1 MYNPTPL
8 SDAELSQK
16 IRVENDDLAMRELI
30 TRHSGVYHN
39 STKPYLNN
47 PNFSYRESIDE
58 KPYTIYSA
66 ALGYDPAKGAF
77 GSFLGTVTRNR
88 CLQIINEKKKNTDF
102 EEWGEVELDSVQS
115 PERPLDKVIEAR
127 DGVEEVMKVVEKLGK
142 KKKRIFSK
150 RYFTHSDNSMLGKWD
165 KIAKSENQSK
175 WGCILSNR
183 ACQKKIRERVGME
196 LVGRTY

>member
-1 MYNPTPL
+1 MYNPSPL

-16 IRVENDDLAMRELI
+16 IRVENDDIAMRELI

-39 STKPYLNN
+39 STKPFLNN
-47 PNFSYRESIDE
+47 PNFSYKESIDE

-66 ALGYDPAKGAF
+66 ALGYDPVKGAF

-88 CLQIINEKKKNTDF
+88 CLQIINEKKKNTDY
-102 EEWGEVELDSVQS
+102 EEWGEVCLDSVQS

-127 DGVEEVMKVVEKLGK
+127 DGIEEVMKVVGK
-142 KKKRIFSK
+142 MGAKKKRIFSK
-150 RYFTHSDNSMLGKWD
+150 RYLTHSDNSMLGKWD

-175 WGCILSNR
+175 WGCILSTR
-183 ACQKKIRERVGME
+183 SCERKIRERVGME